1 MALDGKNISLPIYH
15 KVNGIQTPFHNL
27 VLHKFTV
34 DSVVMSLGDKI
45 TGDVYYI
52 DKNLVCSMQE
62 YVVFNDVEYTLV
74 NPPTLVKEGMV
85 SDNSDL
91 KGMCKYSFVFYHPM
105 YLLGNLPFTD
115 VAVSY
120 DELRYKS
127 QDKTFSWIGKP
138 ADFVAKLNKNLD
150 NTEWVVVLSDRFPL
164 DKEDELSDVLSF
176 DNNTIADVLKTGYE
190 TWGVPFVVDKLHPR
204 EYYFTDANH
213 NNVDYYSQQGGSK
226 RFVVVFGLPSNEI
239 YESASANSPF
249 VFQYGQGVGL
259 KNHSRTPR
267 NNKIVTRIAG
277 YGSENNI
284 PYGYPQVVW
293 YGNQDWDYTINN
305 EIGMQEI
312 TVNGQTITAMSYP
325 IYKGIVGGKWVKLI
339 KHPFTRNHLMPTIY
353 ADAVF
358 NKVSQYALDENEN
371 VIDNQNYNPDLEIK
385 DYYDAVN
392 GGGYTYV
399 NLINP
404 VAPSYEIHEF
414 EEIKPELGEEFIVGA
429 NPINADLTDADSW
442 DDTMDDNGNYLQSY
456 FKITLPQLDF
466 DIYACAAITQEMQI
480 NMRSGAC
487 IGCTFTV
494 QVDWEDYK
502 RNFYDSELNFL
513 PNGSQRDLTRYP
525 NSKNGSITVV
535 VQKDNN
541 TFGTLMP
548 NIYQYPQAGDA
559 FVVLGI
565 SLPLEY
571 ITNAQ
576 ERLDDAMKSYMLEN
590 NLYYF
595 DYPLKFDEYFLA
607 NNTYILNQIRPNSII
622 RFMFNNEEKE
632 LFVKQLTIK
641 FNENTLPQ
649 YDITLTDNVEV
660 VLNSIGQVA
669 DDVEHLGTLIALLRQ
684 QYNKNVWVEIS
695 RKLSRATDDTASGV
709 ITFLKGLIS
718 SDNADFADANGFQ
731 SGWLGGRG
739 ARIDKNGN
747 AEFESVRVRGSMTAS
762 ELVFN
767 LISAEEGESIRS
779 IGHGEIKSVTMNQNG
794 LGGSFT
800 LKLEGSELSTI
811 RTGDICRG
819 MYNNIGRGYSTSD
832 GEDVN
837 GFRKQQGFFTS
848 YFTIT
853 NIQIDID
860 QTTGTIVQKYI
871 FSLQTQDKD
880 GNAVVTPP
888 PCVGMK
894 FVVYG
899 NTSNSSNANRK
910 SCMYISAVGQ
920 SPKLLFLTGISH
932 YWILPENIKI
942 ALGNINGTKVWEQVT
957 QAEYEEYD
965 GVDGVSKKTWF
976 DTNSIQH
983 WAILCTLTGD
993 AGFYCED
1000 NIYLGGIIEQFKAE
1014 AMDAITAE
1022 IDSLGQ
1028 ARIICNFDTYPVDC
1042 DENGKILEDLILS
1055 LDATLWNG
1063 SDRLTITSHSA
1074 TWQSQPL
1081 YGYVSNNTWETE
1093 IDFNRGDDLSSGVIN
1108 IVLTGVDTH
1117 NNSFTATKTV
1127 SVIANKQGATGH
1139 SIAGAIA
1146 RTQTWV
1152 AGATYYKGDSDEPY
1166 VDIVSFNRNF
1176 YRCMIT
1182 HVSQESNSPANN
1194 SSYWQAANDFKFV
1207 ATDLLLADQAVID
1220 LMFSQK
1226 ILMRN
1231 DKNQLTASINNDGLG
1246 SYVIYYPESG
1256 NKMMEFG
1263 ADGYIKYYKDEVGDK
1278 LQWRLG
1284 FGGSILGHTSD
1295 DWKPIMLYQLPN
1307 DTTNFNSETTFN
1319 RSTYYKFSAGSSNQ
1333 YGAYDEA
1340 IYGGHRNDD
1349 PTDLTNNPA
1358 AASGWY
1364 TPNPFPWQKIDEN
1377 GETMIYGITMYRI
1390 VKSVSSPRISKITQT
1405 WTRTFDGS
1413 NYSNIQES

>member
-15 KVNGIQTPFHNL
+15 KVNGVETPFHNL

-85 SDNSDL
+85 SDNSVL
-91 KGMCKYSFVFYHPM
+91 KGMCKYSFEFYHPM

-176 DNNTIADVLKTGYE
+176 DKNTIADVLKTGYE

-204 EYYFTDANH
+204 EYYFTDTNH

-226 RFVVVFGLPSNEI
+226 RFVIVFGLPSNEI
-239 YESASANSPF
+239 YESAGGNTPF

-305 EIGMQEI
+305 AIGMQEI

-325 IYKGIVGGKWVKLI
+325 IYKGIVGGRWVKLI

-358 NKVSQYALDENEN
+358 NKVSQYTLDENEN
-371 VIDNQNYNPDLEIK
+371 IIDNPNYNPDLEIK

-392 GGGYTYV
+392 GGDYTYV

-414 EEIKPELGEEFIVGA
+414 EDIKPELGEEFIVSA

-456 FKITLPQLDF
+456 FKIVLPQLDF

-525 NSKNGSITVV
+525 NSKNGSITVI

-641 FNENTLPQ
+641 FNESTLPQ

-684 QYNKNVWVEIS
+684 QYNKNVWVELS
-695 RKLSRATDDTASGV
+695 RKLSRSTDDSASGV
-709 ITFLKGLIS
+709 ITFLKGLVS
-718 SDNADFADANGFQ
+718 SDNADFADATGFE
-731 SGWLGGRG
+731 SGWLTGRG

-747 AEFESVRVRGSMTAS
+747 AEFESVKVRGSMTAS

-767 LISAEEGESIRS
+767 LINAEEGESIRS

-794 LGGSFT
+794 LGGKFT
-800 LKLEGSELSTI
+800 LKLEGSEISTV

-860 QTTGTIVQKYI
+860 QTTGTIVQKYL

-899 NTSNSSNANRK
+899 NTSNANRR

-920 SPKLLFLTGISH
+920 SPKLLFLTGISN

-942 ALGNINGTKVWEQVT
+942 ALGSLNGTKVWEQVA

-965 GVDGVSKKTWF
+965 GVEGVSKKTWF

-983 WAILCTLTGD
+983 WAILRTLTGD

-1000 NIYLGGIIEQFKAE
+1000 NIYLGGIIEQFKSE

-1028 ARIICNFDTYPVDC
+1028 ARIICNYDTYPVDC
-1042 DENGKILEDLILS
+1042 DENGVITNDSTLELE
-1055 LDATLWNG
+1055 ATLWNG
-1063 SDRLTITSHSA
+1063 SDQLTITSHSA
-1074 TWQSQPL
+1074 TWKWQPL
-1081 YGYVSNNTWETE
+1081 SGNVSNNTWETSV
-1093 IDFNRGDDLSSGVIN
+1093 DFDSGDEFSSGVIS

-1152 AGATYYKGDSDEPY
+1152 EGATYYKGDSDEPY
-1166 VDIVSFNRNF
+1166 IDIVSYNRNF
-1176 YRCMIT
+1176 YRCMVT
-1182 HVSQESNSPANN
+1182 HVSYENNSPANN
-1194 SSYWQAANDFKFV
+1194 SSYWQPANNFKFV

-1226 ILMRN
+1226 ILMRDEN
-1231 DKNQLTASINNDGLG
+1231 ANLTASINADGKG
-1246 SYVIYYPESG
+1246 SYCIYYLG
-1256 NKMMEFG
+1256 GQNKKMELR
-1263 ADGYIKYYKDEVGDK
+1263 ADGFIVYYNDDSTNSEA
-1278 LQWRLG
+1278 WT
-1284 FGGSILGHTSD
+1284 LGHGGDISKSTSD
-1295 DWKPIMLYQLPN
+1295 DWRLYPLHKL
-1307 DTTNFNSETTFN
+1307 TTREKSELNSNSTFDLNNYWMFISGSGGQFSQYDGNIYNSIPSN
-1319 RSTYYKFSAGSSNQ
+1319 RNPSSGTLIQN
-1333 YGAYDEA
+1333 GE
-1340 IYGGHRNDD
+1340 
-1349 PTDLTNNPA
+1349 
-1358 AASGWY
+1358 Y
-1364 TPNPFPWQKIDEN
+1364 TPNYKPYQTIGEN
-1377 GETMIYGITMYRI
+1377 DSVATIKVLTISSGQIT
-1390 VKSVSSPRISKITQT
+1390 S
-1405 WTRTFDGS
+1405 
-1413 NYSNIQES
+1413 ESELIES